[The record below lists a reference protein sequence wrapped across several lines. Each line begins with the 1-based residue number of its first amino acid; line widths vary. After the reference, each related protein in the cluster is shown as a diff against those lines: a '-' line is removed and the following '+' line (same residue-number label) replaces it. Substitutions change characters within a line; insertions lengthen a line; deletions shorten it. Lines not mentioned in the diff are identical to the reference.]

1 MGSRLFSN
9 TTNML
14 GGHDFLSAED
24 RAKIA
29 RILRID
35 VDRIP
40 TQNSLAYDQI
50 VEGIANDKIKGLWV
64 VATNSSHSWINQA
77 KFDQIVKKLD
87 FLVLQDMYSP
97 RKPPSAPI

>member
-9 TTNML
+9 TTNLPL
-14 GGHDFLSAED
+14 GGYDFLNAED

-40 TQNSLAYDQI
+40 NRNSLAYDQI
-50 VEGIANDKIKGLWV
+50 VEGIAQDRIKGLWV
-64 VATNSSHSWINQA
+64 VATNSSHSS
-77 KFDQIVKKLD
+77 D
-87 FLVLQDMYSP
+87 
-97 RKPPSAPI
+97 